1 MSMVYVAVASIV
13 ISAGTAA
20 YSADQQRKNAHAAAD
35 QQKQLA
41 KEQESAADQQLN
53 AANQKKPDTSAIL
66 SAIQQQGKGGVSGT
80 MLTGPQGIDLS
91 QLQLGK
97 NTLLGGG

>member
-1 MSMVYVAVASIV
+1 MSYFMVAAAV
-13 ISAGTAA
+13 ISAGTAV
-20 YSADQQRKNAHAAAD
+20 YSADQQRKSAHAAMDQQRQQADKAAKEAD
-35 QQKQLA
+35 QQM
-41 KEQESAADQQLN
+41 N

-66 SAIQQQGKGGVSGT
+66 AAIQQQGKGGVSGT

-97 NTLLGGG
+97 STLLGGS